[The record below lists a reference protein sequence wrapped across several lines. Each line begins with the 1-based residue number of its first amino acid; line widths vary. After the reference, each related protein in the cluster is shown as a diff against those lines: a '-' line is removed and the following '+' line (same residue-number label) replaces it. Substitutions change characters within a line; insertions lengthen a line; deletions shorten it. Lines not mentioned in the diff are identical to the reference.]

1 MKDFAIYTAIVGG
14 YDIIRQPLV
23 IDEHFDYILFSNDIP
38 EERVGVWQIR
48 SIPYQN
54 DIQTKIARWVKTHPE
69 KLLPDY
75 KYTVW
80 MDSNIQLKSSVFY
93 NHIEELADQ
102 KVFIACRKHP
112 ERDCIYDEATLCAY
126 WRLDDEKTLLQWW
139 KKLRKNNYPHHNG
152 LFETTMLFRK
162 NCPATLAF
170 DNQWWQFIERYSRRD
185 QLSFN
190 YTLWIM
196 NFFCHTLLPDDFDTD
211 NSIYYL
217 RFRTH
222 GDESLK
228 RIPLISENYPFL
240 YWYLKAHPERNN
252 LKELGNI
259 RKYYDR
265 ICATHFPMQ
274 TAIFAKNILRVKL
287 KVKNIL
293 HRRKET
299 VKQVKAKDYANWI
312 DDLKTSKKNF
322 VNFTGHPYKRN
333 TSDPKIYAFYL
344 TQFHAI
350 PENDKAHGKGF
361 TEWTNVAAATPQF
374 IGHYQPKIPY
384 DLGFYNLLM
393 PGVLERQVEIAKAY
407 GIYGFCFYYYWFS
420 GRKLLEKPLEYFL
433 QSDIDFHFHLC
444 WATENWSKLW
454 DGGDREIIVE
464 QKLKQGDADKFFYDI
479 LPYISDSRYEQIEGR
494 PVLIIYRVNIF
505 SKEQINSF
513 IVRLDELAIQHGFK
527 GFHILCTNAF
537 GFDNP
542 LEYSCKGL
550 VEFPPHGINMEKYSI
565 IRPKLSLRSKFN
577 IVDLSPYIAQG
588 LHKSIKKYPV
598 FKTCFPE
605 WDNTPRKLYSG
616 SSCILVQSND
626 FHQWLSDNIIWT
638 REHHNRN
645 EQIVYI
651 NAWNEW
657 GEGAIL
663 EPTTWFGYRNLDIV
677 KKTLETLRDK

>member
-479 LPYISDSRYEQIEGR
+479 
-494 PVLIIYRVNIF
+494 
-505 SKEQINSF
+505 
-513 IVRLDELAIQHGFK
+513 
-527 GFHILCTNAF
+527 
-537 GFDNP
+537 
-542 LEYSCKGL
+542 
-550 VEFPPHGINMEKYSI
+550 
-565 IRPKLSLRSKFN
+565 
-577 IVDLSPYIAQG
+577 
-588 LHKSIKKYPV
+588 
-598 FKTCFPE
+598 
-605 WDNTPRKLYSG
+605 
-616 SSCILVQSND
+616 
-626 FHQWLSDNIIWT
+626 
-638 REHHNRN
+638 
-645 EQIVYI
+645 
-651 NAWNEW
+651 
-657 GEGAIL
+657 
-663 EPTTWFGYRNLDIV
+663 
-677 KKTLETLRDK
+677 